1 MQFSNQIASQGQ
13 DHGCKNIQYS
23 LIGDLD
29 QARLQGMTGT
39 SCYCSARCSAPLLQL
54 LHNKIVTVKDLYFS

>member
-29 QARLQGMTGT
+29 QTRLGGIAACT
-39 SCYCSARCSAPLLQL
+39 SATSATLLQL